1 MKQCIY
7 NINGKIY
14 SSSTYVNLEQHIGEI
29 IQEAKENGVE
39 DEKIT
44 RTVME
49 IQYGFYR
56 NGFWHLKD

>member
-1 MKQCIY
+1 MRQYIY

-14 SSSTYVNLEQHIGEI
+14 SDSIDINLEKHIGEI
-29 IQEAKENGVE
+29 IQKAKEDGVE

-49 IQYGFYR
+49 TQHGGYR
-56 NGFWHLKD
+56 NGFWFFKD